1 MIFCLYFSK
10 GAEEKS
16 YVKLKEDDVLRL
28 VKLILPALNFAISR
42 TRVLFSGEPSMTLKV
57 IHNVLILNLILYNQ
71 IYNNC

>member
-1 MIFCLYFSK
+1 MIFYLYFSN
-10 GAEEKS
+10 GVEAKS
-16 YVKLKEDDVLRL
+16 YVKFKEDDVLRL

>member
-10 GAEEKS
+10 GVEEKS
-16 YVKLKEDDVLRL
+16 YVKIKEDDVLRL
-28 VKLILPALNFAISR
+28 AKLILPALIFAISR

-71 IYNNC
+71 IFNNC